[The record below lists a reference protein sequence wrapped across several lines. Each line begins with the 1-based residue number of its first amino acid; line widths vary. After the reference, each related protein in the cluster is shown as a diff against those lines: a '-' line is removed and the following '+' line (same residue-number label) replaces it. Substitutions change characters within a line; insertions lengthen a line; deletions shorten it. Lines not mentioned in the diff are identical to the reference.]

1 MPPRSL
7 YEMAK
12 SMAIKNIHCEYI
24 LLWEIVKGWRSE
36 LLADERFSYRRY
48 RKHPL
53 RYDSWDINQDRESEA
68 VGMHDSVTSAAN
80 LPSVYANLRVG
91 VEGP

>member
-12 SMAIKNIHCEYI
+12 SMALKNIHCEYI
-24 LLWEIVKGWRSE
+24 LLWEIVKGWKSK
-36 LLADERFSYRRY
+36 LLGNKRISYRRY
-48 RKHPL
+48 REHPL

-68 VGMHDSVTSAAN
+68 AGMHDSVTSTAN
-80 LPSVYANLRVG
+80 LQPVYANLRLG